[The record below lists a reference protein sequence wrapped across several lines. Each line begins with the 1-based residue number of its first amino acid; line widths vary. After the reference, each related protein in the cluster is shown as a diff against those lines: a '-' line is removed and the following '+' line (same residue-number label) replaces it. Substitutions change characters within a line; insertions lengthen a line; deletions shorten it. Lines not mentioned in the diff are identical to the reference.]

1 MAQFVCKSP
10 KATLCT
16 DAKTLATN
24 SDLLRISCKLTIT
37 SHTAAALPI
46 TPIRLFPSSSPLVI
60 LFAHANAVA
69 PARPNMPPR
78 LQASKFSAP
87 AVPQISSCSVARPH
101 TPSLPVRSSR
111 QFSQTPCAQVTL
123 RRRKFYEWL
132 NGPGRQLKEPIPGS
146 TNYLGAYDKFGNL
159 VRAGP
164 GWRKDGAAKA
174 ATLNKTDTSNAE
186 PQADKPAEEKT
197 PEAQENLD
205 ELEAAIRSSDAENK
219 EMSKKGEEA
228 DDGKL
233 PPETAEDLRP
243 FPLNQ
248 YFRSQP
254 VLSEDLR
261 EAIYNRVKKEG
272 ATVSLASVE
281 FGVSNERVGAVV
293 RLKQMEKEWVAQGK
307 KLALPYSKAVLS
319 MLPTTPYIDPSLPQ
333 NKGKR
338 PVTHEPINDLIVHP
352 ATRQQLFVP
361 VAESRR
367 FTRVDAGKA
376 FDNNLLPA
384 DARIPHP
391 ELVQAERELEAG
403 LSFEERRKL
412 AEERLEKQ
420 QEQKKKED
428 RKKEAELR
436 ALKVVPQR
444 RWDFVIQDVS
454 VEAAGRDGR
463 GAAAAGWRYGVPHQ
477 DRKRGIPKIPTRVEA

>member
-1 MAQFVCKSP
+1 MS
-10 KATLCT
+10 L
-16 DAKTLATN
+16 
-24 SDLLRISCKLTIT
+24 
-37 SHTAAALPI
+37 
-46 TPIRLFPSSSPLVI
+46 
-60 LFAHANAVA
+60 
-69 PARPNMPPR
+69 PAR
-78 LQASKFSAP
+78 QS
-87 AVPQISSCSVARPH
+87 
-101 TPSLPVRSSR
+101 RS
-111 QFSQTPCAQVTL
+111 FSQTPCPQVTL

-132 NGPGRQLKEPIPGS
+132 NGPGRGLKEPIPNA
-146 TNYLGAYDKFGNL
+146 TNYLGAYDKYGNL

-164 GWRKDGAAKA
+164 GFGKEGAAKA
-174 ATLNKTDTSNAE
+174 DTPDLES
-186 PQADKPAEEKT
+186 QAEEST
-197 PEAQENLD
+197 EETTSEAQEKPD
-205 ELEAAIRSSDAENK
+205 DAEPEK
-219 EMSKKGEEA
+219 AETEPFGKAGEEG
-228 DDGKL
+228 DSTKL
-233 PPETAEDLRP
+233 QPETEEDLRP
-243 FPLNQ
+243 FPLNK

-261 EAIYNRVKKEG
+261 EAIYQRVKKDG

-293 RLKQMEKEWVAQGK
+293 RLKQMEKEWIAQGK
-307 KLALPYSKAVLS
+307 KLALPYSKSVLS
-319 MLPTTPYIDPSLPQ
+319 MLPTTPYVDPSLPQ

-338 PVTHEPINDLIVHP
+338 PIPHEPINDLIVHP

-367 FTRVDAGKA
+367 FTRADAGKA

-412 AEERLEKQ
+412 AEERLEKE
-420 QEQKKKED
+420 QEKKKREE
-428 RKKEAELR
+428 RRREEELR
-436 ALKVVPQR
+436 AMKVVPKR